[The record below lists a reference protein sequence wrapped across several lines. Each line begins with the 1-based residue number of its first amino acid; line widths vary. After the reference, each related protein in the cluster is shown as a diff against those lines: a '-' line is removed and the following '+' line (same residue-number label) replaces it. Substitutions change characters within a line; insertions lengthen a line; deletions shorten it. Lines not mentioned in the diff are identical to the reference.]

1 MKTRAATGALVLLG
15 YALVS
20 FLYFGRAI
28 AAHPGR
34 YLIGYGRDPQIF
46 VWSFAW
52 FLHAVETWQN
62 PFVSHA
68 IYAPDGVNLVW
79 VTSVPG
85 LGFLFTPIT
94 ALFGPGVAYNVA
106 SVLAPALTAFT
117 AYILCRHLTGSLW
130 AGLVGGYLFGFSSY
144 MLGQLQGHLHMTA
157 AFLLPLMALAV
168 VRYVRGELGGRG
180 FAWRLGVLFG
190 LQFWLSTELL
200 ATAALALAAGLV
212 LAYALIPT
220 TRPQLRRAWR
230 PLAEAVGVAL
240 VVAAPLVFYALKGF
254 QGESINDPHLFD
266 ADLVNFVLPTKFVW
280 AGGSTFEHI
289 SNNFRGGVAESG
301 AYLGI
306 PTLVILVW
314 YGFSARRS
322 RVARF
327 LVAAIL
333 LAAFVALGTGL
344 VINGRIEAWLPWR
357 LLASHALFD
366 NILPTRFSAY
376 TALGAAVAVA
386 LWTSARHGWLRWV
399 LPALAVAALVPD
411 LSHDWYKVVP
421 QRWAFFTAGTYK
433 LCIPKN
439 ENVAIFP
446 FGFRA
451 DSTLWQAETGFW
463 FRMPEGYLAPRPP
476 KKNIDSD
483 PVIRL
488 LTDTY
493 AVPTLPEL
501 VAFVKDKKVDRIVSV
516 ETAAQPTATEMHRFG
531 PVQGSGGVLIS
542 PACGYPSMQKGIHP
556 TPPHPRH

>member
-1 MKTRAATGALVLLG
+1 MTRRAATPALVLLG

-20 FLYFGRAI
+20 FIYFGRPI
-28 AAHPGR
+28 ADHPGR

-52 FLHAVETWQN
+52 FLHAVESWQN
-62 PFVSHA
+62 PFISHA

-85 LGFLFTPIT
+85 LGLLFTPVT

-106 SVLAPALTAFT
+106 SILAPALSAFT
-117 AYILCRHLTGSLW
+117 AYFLCRHITRSVW
-130 AGLVGGYLFGFSSY
+130 AALVGGYLFGFSSY

-157 AFLLPLMALAV
+157 AFLLPLMALAP
-168 VRYVRGELGGRG
+168 VRYLRGEIEGRG
-180 FAWRLGVLFG
+180 LAWRLGVLFG

-200 ATAALALAAGLV
+200 ATAALALAVGLV
-212 LAYALIPT
+212 LAYALVPA
-220 TRPQLRRAWR
+220 TRARLRHAWL
-230 PLAEAVGVAL
+230 PLVEAVGVAL
-240 VVAAPLVFYALKGF
+240 LVAAPLVFYALKGF
-254 QGESINDPHLFD
+254 QGESINDPSLFD
-266 ADLVNFVLPTKFVW
+266 ANLVNFVVPTKFVW
-280 AGGSTFEHI
+280 AGGSAFAHT
-289 SNNFRGGVAESG
+289 SNDFRGGIAEAG

-306 PTLVILVW
+306 PTLIILVW
-314 YGFSARRS
+314 YALSVRRS
-322 RVARF
+322 RIARF
-327 LVAAIL
+327 LVTSVL
-333 LAAFVALGTGL
+333 LAGFLALGTGL
-344 VINGRIEAWLPWR
+344 VINGRIVAWLPWR
-357 LLASHALFD
+357 LLSSHALFD

-376 TALGAAVAVA
+376 MALAAAVAVA
-386 LWTSARHGWLRWV
+386 LWTAERRDWLRWV

-411 LSHDWYKVVP
+411 LSNSWYKVVP
-421 QRWAFFTAGTYK
+421 QRLEFFTAGTYK

-446 FGFRA
+446 FGPRA

-483 PVIRL
+483 PVIRM

-493 AVPTLPEL
+493 ANPTVPEL
-501 VAFVKDKKVDRIVSV
+501 IAFIRNKQVDRIVTV
-516 ETAAQPTATEMHRFG
+516 EQYPPPTSTEMHRFG

-556 TPPHPRH
+556 TPPHPGH